1 MSGPPDS
8 TSLGYVHV
16 EAPLLRLRKR
26 PFVVIHVIQVMRQEK
41 PRLSQCICW
50 AEVDRKL
57 DRLVTSFHKQ
67 DSLLLGYRLVGV

>member
-1 MSGPPDS
+1 
-8 TSLGYVHV
+8 
-16 EAPLLRLRKR
+16 
-26 PFVVIHVIQVMRQEK
+26 MRQEK